1 MKSFLSVRR
10 LVATIVVCAA
20 SALGVLLVG
29 RSHSEYSATG
39 GVRLATS
46 DPTCLFLRCPSNL
59 AGPTPGAYGYTAGQV
74 AWIKSYGFARAVSQ
88 RRPSLGLS
96 PEAVWLS
103 VDASQIGAS
112 RTAQITAYA
121 KDPKTATALV
131 TRYREEYVAIS
142 KTQDLQK
149 LDALPN
155 RLKLRPLYTQVVTKA
170 EDGTAPDRGAGASLS
185 GTVAP
190 PTPAR
195 ARSRIRILAA
205 MAAAALAAALIVL
218 GGFALWDAR
227 RRSRLGH
234 QVAPSG

>member
-1 MKSFLSVRR
+1 MNSFLGRR
-10 LVATIVVCAA
+10 LVATIVVCVAG
-20 SALGVLLVG
+20 ALGVLVVG
-29 RSHSEYSATG
+29 GNHSEYSATG

-46 DPTCLFLRCPSNL
+46 DPTCLFLPCPSNL
-59 AGPTPGAYGYTAGQV
+59 AGPSPGAYGYTAGQV

-88 RRPSLGLS
+88 SRPSLGLS

-103 VDASQIGAS
+103 IDASQIGAS

-121 KDPKTATALV
+121 KDAKIARELV
-131 TRYREEYVAIS
+131 TRYREQYVAMA
-142 KTQDLQK
+142 KKQDLQK
-149 LDALPN
+149 LAALPTPQ
-155 RLKLRPLYTQVVTKA
+155 KPLRPLLTQVVKKA
-170 EDGTAPDRGAGASLS
+170 EDGTFIQDRGSGASLS
-185 GTVAP
+185 GTVAV
-190 PTPAR
+190 TPAR

-205 MAAAALAAALIVL
+205 MAAATLAGALIVL